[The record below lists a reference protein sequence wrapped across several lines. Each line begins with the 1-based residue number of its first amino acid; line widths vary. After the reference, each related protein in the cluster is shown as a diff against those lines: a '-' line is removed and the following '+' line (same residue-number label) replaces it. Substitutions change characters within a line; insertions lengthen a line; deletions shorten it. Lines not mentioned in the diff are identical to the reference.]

1 MWSAAER
8 LDPWGGGAIEG
19 AADRERAASF
29 VSEHRLSFGI
39 TISSNVG
46 QRAAELYLAIFRRR
60 FDLEERDYFEAVLDS
75 STGHCAG
82 AGLKDGL
89 MRRSDR

>member
-1 MWSAAER
+1 MR
-8 LDPWGGGAIEG
+8 PGDV
-19 AADRERAASF
+19 SF

-60 FDLEERDYFEAVLDS
+60 FDAEESAHFAAILPARSNAA
-75 STGHCAG
+75 CAG
-82 AGLKDGL
+82 ARPLDEATRWDGTG
-89 MRRSDR
+89 MTAVCSWIRRRRTLSI